1 MSYVQLAFSIRS
13 YVESRYPVIYLVTH
27 EDAEADAVIDMLAEK
42 RKIIEW
48 NMASGLVDFSS
59 KQPYSGYQDLSAA
72 LLTMIEAD
80 YEQQIIVIRDVH
92 LALRDNQIAVARLK
106 ALVSQILKRTDTHI
120 TIFLVASQV
129 YIPSELEKFVTLFD
143 FPLPDEA
150 SIRDIIQK
158 AAQDFEIVIDEETLS
173 QLTLSFQGLTHYEIE
188 QLINRSYQSEGE
200 IGRQHIELIQDEKAQ
215 IIEKNGALELVK
227 SKESI
232 GNIGGLK
239 NLKSWLMQKQKVLAD
254 WHKAREFGVEAPKGI
269 MVVGMP
275 GCGKSLTA
283 KATANLFKLSL
294 LKLDM
299 GSMMGKYVGE
309 SEGNMRRALQVA
321 EAVSPCVLWV
331 DEVEKAFVGVGSG
344 GAGSEVA
351 TRMFGN
357 FLTWMQ
363 DKTSQVFVVATAND
377 ISALPPELLRKGRF
391 DEIFY
396 VDFPTEI
403 ERKEIFSLHLKKR
416 ANAKNNIT
424 IDKINVGQL
433 AQETRDYS
441 GADIESIVKDA
452 IESAFV
458 DGNQA
463 LDTARLQKIIK
474 NTQPLG
480 EVMKDQVQLYKDKF
494 EKMKIK
500 KAS

>member
-1 MSYVQLAFSIRS
+1 MSSTQLTRTIRS
-13 YVESRYPVIYLVTH
+13 YVESHYPMLYLVTP
-27 EDAEADAVIDMLAEK
+27 EDAEADAIIVALADT
-42 RKIIEW
+42 RKLVEW
-48 NMASGLVDFSS
+48 NMAQGLVDFAS
-59 KQPYSGYQDLSAA
+59 KQPYSGYQDLSDA
-72 LLTMIEAD
+72 LVTMIEAD

-92 LALRDNQIAVARLK
+92 LALRDNPVGVARLK
-106 ALVSQILKRTDTHI
+106 ALVTQILGRANTHI
-120 TIFLVASQV
+120 TIFLIASQV
-129 YIPSELEKFVTLFD
+129 YIPAELEKFITLFD
-143 FPLPDEA
+143 LPLPDEA
-150 SIRDIIQK
+150 SIRGLIQDAERK
-158 AAQDFEIVIDEETLS
+158 FEIAIEPDAFS
-173 QLTLSFQGLTHYEIE
+173 QLALSCLGLTHYEIQ
-188 QLINRSYQSEGE
+188 QLLMRCFQSEGE

-215 IIEKNGALELVK
+215 IIQKNGALELVK
-227 SKESI
+227 TKENMA
-232 GNIGGLK
+232 NIGGLR
-239 NLKSWLMQKQKVLAD
+239 NLKAWLKQKEKVLAD
-254 WHKAREFGVEAPKGI
+254 WHNAREFGVETPKGI

-283 KATANLFKLSL
+283 KATASLFKLPL

-309 SEGNMRRALQVA
+309 SEGNMRRALKVA

-331 DEVEKAFVGVGSG
+331 DEVEKAFVGIGSG

-351 TRMFGN
+351 TRMFGY

-363 DKTSQVFVVATAND
+363 EKTSQVFVIATAND

-403 ERKEIFSLHLKKR
+403 ERREIFGLHLKNRGKM
-416 ANAKNNIT
+416 NTEISLE
-424 IDKINVGQL
+424 QL
-433 AQETRDYS
+433 AKDSKDYS
-441 GADIESIVKDA
+441 GADIEAIVKDA

-458 DGNQA
+458 DGKKS
-463 LDTARLQKIIK
+463 LDTARLQTIIK

-480 EVMKDQVQLYKDKF
+480 EVMKDQVKLYKDKF